1 MLNEKDIPTVTE
13 DPNERI
19 QKKGGYANGDSRWA
33 VSGIY
38 TLPEDGFADEKVEVK
53 AGDVFVEFWR
63 VEDRYERGNKEGFIK
78 SIERCYVHV
87 LTGTHCESVTTDHKT
102 VKSTWTSP
110 KTGETIVFDDKVF
123 RTVFNCSNTS
133 RNKETKRAYNKRMNL
148 SDKVQCECGC
158 QQAVDNCDQEFGRFE
173 G

>member
-1 MLNEKDIPTVTE
+1 MINEKDIPTVTE
-13 DPNERI
+13 DPNERAHRLS
-19 QKKGGYANGDSRWA
+19 KKGSYLCGDFSWA

-38 TLPEDGFADEKVEVK
+38 ILPEDGVMGHGKTAVEAK

-87 LTGTHCESVTTDHKT
+87 LTGTQCTSVTTDHKT
-102 VKSTWTSP
+102 V
-110 KTGETIVFDDKVF
+110 TITESDGYVSQRDRF

-133 RNKETKRAYNKRMNL
+133 RNKETKRAYNKRMEA
-148 SDKVQCECGC
+148 KVECECGC
-158 QQAVDNCDQEFGRFE
+158 ERAVDDCDEEFGRFE